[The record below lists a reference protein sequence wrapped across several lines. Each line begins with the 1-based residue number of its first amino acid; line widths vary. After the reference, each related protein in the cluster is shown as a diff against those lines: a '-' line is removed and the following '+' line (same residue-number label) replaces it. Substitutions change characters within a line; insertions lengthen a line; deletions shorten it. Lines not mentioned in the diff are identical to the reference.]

1 MDIRTKTGIIIRKDG
16 KYLVGFVLYSKELR
30 WSESPYDAWLT
41 RSPEKAGEVARK
53 VGGATMLFN
62 PIVGQLRNY

>member
-30 WSESPYDAWLT
+30 WSDSPYDAWRT
-41 RSPEKAGEVARK
+41 RSPEKAGKVARK
-53 VGGATMLFN
+53 VGRATMLFN

>member
-30 WSESPYDAWLT
+30 WSDSPYDAWRT
-41 RSPEKAGEVARK
+41 RSPEKGREVARK